1 MREQYLKEW
10 NTFIHH
16 KRFAMSTYRTYSS
29 SVEWFLKRAG
39 DDPKE
44 LTYHEIRT
52 ILLEVKEKNS
62 VNSIITAIR
71 QFYLHIFNR
80 ELDYRQLPY
89 TKKQHR
95 IQPIYSHE
103 EAMRIFNHIT
113 NEKQKALLA
122 LTIDQ
127 GLRISEPCNILL
139 SDCSIDDQ
147 RIILRSAKGDAD
159 RTIYPSRL
167 VWDLMEAY
175 INVWHTCP
183 VKYLFEGEKS
193 GNPYTASSIR
203 GFVRRHC
210 ELSNTPYK
218 KVHAFRRYS
227 ITWSHE
233 NGAAL
238 GALARRSG
246 HKTTRTIEKSY
257 LYHSEKFM
265 RGVISPFQ
273 NSATD

>member
-16 KRFAMSTYRTYSS
+16 KRFAISTYRTYSS

-39 DDPKE
+39 DNPKD

-89 TKKQHR
+89 TKKQR
-95 IQPIYSHE
+95 KIQPIYSHE
-103 EAMRIFNHIT
+103 EAMRIFNNIT
-113 NEKQKALLA
+113 NEKQKAMLA

-127 GLRISEPCNILL
+127 GLRISEPCSILL

-147 RIILRSAKGDAD
+147 RIILRSGKGDVD
-159 RTIYPSRL
+159 RTIYPSKF
-167 VWDLMEAY
+167 VWDLLESY
-175 INVWHTCP
+175 LSVWHDTP
-183 VKYLFEGEKS
+183 VKYLFEGEKP

-210 ELSNTPYK
+210 ELTDTPYK

-233 NGAAL
+233 NGAGL
-238 GALARRSG
+238 HALAQRSG
-246 HKTTRTIEKSY
+246 HKSTKTIEQHYLNHSPNHLKS
-257 LYHSEKFM
+257 
-265 RGVISPFQ
+265 VPSPFQ
-273 NSATD
+273 NLAA